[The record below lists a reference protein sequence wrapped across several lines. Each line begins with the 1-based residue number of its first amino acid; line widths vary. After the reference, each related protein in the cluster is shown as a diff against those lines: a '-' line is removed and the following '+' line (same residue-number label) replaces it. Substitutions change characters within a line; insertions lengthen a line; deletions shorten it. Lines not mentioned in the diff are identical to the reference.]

1 MLVVA
6 DVDRI
11 MTLDL
16 QAGEIQRFFDSP
28 VDHLEGT
35 SVFVPYLKTR
45 KLDNLIFA
53 SPDVGGVAR
62 VRKFASHFD
71 ADIVICDKQRKKDN
85 EVASMQLIGEVEGAN
100 VILIDD
106 LIDTGGTIC
115 KAAQIIMDKGAV
127 SVRAI
132 CTHPVLSHK
141 AHQNITD
148 SILEELIVTD
158 SIPLLHGSYQ
168 VILQPMYLRHLRR
181 QPQIPPLRHL
191 NKVRLG

>member
-1 MLVVA
+1 
-6 DVDRI
+6 
-11 MTLDL
+11 
-16 QAGEIQRFFDSP
+16 
-28 VDHLEGT
+28 
-35 SVFVPYLKTR
+35 
-45 KLDNLIFA
+45 
-53 SPDVGGVAR
+53 
-62 VRKFASHFD
+62 
-71 ADIVICDKQRKKDN
+71 
-85 EVASMQLIGEVEGAN
+85 MQLIGEVEGAN

-158 SIPLLHGSYQ
+158 SIPLKQDNDKIKVLSVAELFAKAIGRIRDNGSISTLFINYQ
-168 VILQPMYLRHLRR
+168 H
-181 QPQIPPLRHL
+181 QITF
-191 NKVRLG
+191 